1 MRAYERGIDAKRS
14 VSVAMNFPRRRWWDT
29 QRRTR
34 MTGGS
39 VATCYCSRFFP
50 PPFPLLNRFYEQKS
64 GKLLRLE
71 IDSTSSRNRRILPV
85 SQFLSYLFTPI
96 HQREKLPACSIDLQI
111 VHRDIPIFRNLYK
124 VNVSFSLLFSF
135 SKVRLE

>member
-1 MRAYERGIDAKRS
+1 MGHAAEDKNDRWKRRDVLLFS
-14 VSVAMNFPRRRWWDT
+14 LFP
-29 QRRTR
+29 
-34 MTGGS
+34 
-39 VATCYCSRFFP
+39 P